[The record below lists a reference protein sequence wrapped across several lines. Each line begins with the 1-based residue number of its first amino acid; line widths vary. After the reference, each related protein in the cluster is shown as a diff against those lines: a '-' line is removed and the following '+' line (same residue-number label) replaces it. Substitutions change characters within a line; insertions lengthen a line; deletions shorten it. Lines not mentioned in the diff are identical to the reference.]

1 MYPVK
6 KVVEPRDEHEVQTG
20 RHVLEEIEY
29 RLVDPWRS
37 HEMVVIQYEVR
48 FFGDSIEALDDK
60 GESLFDGEP
69 LLSLEKGPQSLSER
83 LAFLRKA
90 RKEIAEEEVSFV
102 VGPVEGVPY
111 SVQSLLSNPL
121 AGQRGLPG
129 ARWSCDEDQP
139 AFSLPESFSK
149 RRLRSTIL
157 ARRGG
162 MWSFVVT
169 SMASQP

>member
-1 MYPVK
+1 
-6 KVVEPRDEHEVQTG
+6 
-20 RHVLEEIEY
+20 
-29 RLVDPWRS
+29 
-37 HEMVVIQYEVR
+37 MVVIQYEVR

-139 AFSLPESFSK
+139 ALLLTGELLKETPAVYHPGSQ
-149 RRLRSTIL
+149 RRHVELRGDKHGKSTL
-157 ARRGG
+157 RDY
-162 MWSFVVT
+162 WCE
-169 SMASQP
+169 